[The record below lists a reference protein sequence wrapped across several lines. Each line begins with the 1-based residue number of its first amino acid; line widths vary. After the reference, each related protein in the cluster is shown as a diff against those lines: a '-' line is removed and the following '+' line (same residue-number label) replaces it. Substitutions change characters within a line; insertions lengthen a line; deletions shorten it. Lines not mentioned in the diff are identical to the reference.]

1 MAVQYVAVDYLVVA
15 AGGAVGAP
23 LRYLT
28 DRFVQSRHDSLF
40 PWGTFSVNV
49 VGSFILGALA
59 GAVLVGA
66 QTSTVGLLLGTGLCG
81 ALTTYS
87 TLSYETARLIE
98 VRARWLAVANLAGSI
113 VAGLIA
119 VGLGYLVGSALG

>member
-1 MAVQYVAVDYLVVA
+1 VLLDYALVA

-49 VGSFILGALA
+49 VGSFVLGLLA
-59 GAVLVGA
+59 GAALVGA
-66 QTSTVGLLLGTGLCG
+66 GRSTAGLLLGVGLCG

-87 TLSYETARLIE
+87 TLSYETARLVE
-98 VRARWLAVANLAGSI
+98 QGARLYAAANIAGSI
-113 VAGLIA
+113 AAGVTA
-119 VGLGYLVGSALG
+119 VTAGYTLAAALTGVTG